1 MKVQSTGLGKTIMV
15 AHIEELFYTEFE
27 DKEVLQMTIEAT
39 EPVHWTIK
47 CYMEPSD
54 VKYLMKL
61 GLKFSILWKVLKSLF
76 KK

>member
-1 MKVQSTGLGKTIMV
+1 MKVQSTGLGKTVMV
-15 AHIEELFYTEFE
+15 AHVKELYNTEFE
-27 DKEVLQMTIEAT
+27 DKDVLQMTIEAT

-54 VKYLMKL
+54 VRYVIKL
-61 GLKFSILWKVLKSLF
+61 GLKFSILLKAIKSLF